1 MTSGGGIRLPHH
13 HPRRDW
19 TGPDTPGLA
28 RNEATLPTITS
39 SDGVRLSYLEM
50 GDPTARPVVL
60 VAGFKAP
67 ATSWRYQLKPLARA
81 GYRVIAFDRRGH
93 GASGIGEGE
102 HTMDRHGADIHDLLT
117 ALELEDVTLVGQS
130 MGGNAIWALVQQ
142 FGTEGIRDVV
152 IVDQTPKMLNTADWP
167 YGFYDYDETNA
178 DTYFATGIPDPGRH
192 PVKSKGLVRIS
203 RVLKA
208 MELPKGGRPTFTAAE
223 LALLNDH
230 AKRDWRPVLAAARPP
245 RVLHRRRRE
254 RVLAGRARRGIR
266 SPERPRLVD
275 GHRARRPRREHR
287 AAAAVQRG
295 AARVPPALSAERV
308 PSASRAARRHC
319 RSRTQSHA
327 SRCARCTA
335 SPIHSELSYTRSGPR
350 RSSRPPAASWSA
362 SRSPATTSQS
372 VEPCCSRSSR

>member
-1 MTSGGGIRLPHH
+1 M
-13 HPRRDW
+13 
-19 TGPDTPGLA
+19 
-28 RNEATLPTITS
+28 PTITS
-39 SDGVRLSYLEM
+39 SDGVQLSYLEM

-102 HTMDRHGADIHDLLT
+102 HTMDRHGADLHDLLV

-152 IVDQTPKMLNTADWP
+152 IVDQTPKMLNTADWA
-167 YGFYDYDETNA
+167 YGFYDYDATNV

-223 LALLNDH
+223 LELLHDH
-230 AKRDWRPVLAAARPP
+230 ATRDWRGSVAAFDHPVLFIAGAESEFWPAEHAAAS
-245 RVLHRRRRE
+245 
-254 RVLAGRARRGIR
+254 A
-266 SPERPRLVD
+266 
-275 GHRARRPRREHR
+275 
-287 AAAAVQRG
+287 
-295 AARVPPALSAERV
+295 ALSARGSSTVIERDGH
-308 PSASRAARRHC
+308 AANIEQPQRFNEALLGFLQR
-319 RSRTQSHA
+319 
-327 SRCARCTA
+327 
-335 SPIHSELSYTRSGPR
+335 
-350 RSSRPPAASWSA
+350 
-362 SRSPATTSQS
+362 
-372 VEPCCSRSSR
+372 